1 MIRKLPGHVAVYIL
15 DDDEAVRCGF
25 ARLVR
30 SAGLEARPFASA
42 ALFLAEVRNDA
53 RACILLD
60 ITMPG
65 MTGMQVQE
73 QLNQMGVTLPVIT
86 VSARDD
92 EDTRAYARALGAKMF
107 LRKPVADQALLD
119 AINWVS
125 STSHHAGSNG

>member
-1 MIRKLPGHVAVYIL
+1 MKSPAQLAVYIL
-15 DDDEAVRCGF
+15 DDDDAVRCGF

-30 SAGLEARPFASA
+30 SAGLEARPFATA
-42 ALFLAEVRNDA
+42 AQFLVEVRNDA

-92 EDTRAYARALGAKMF
+92 EDTRAYARALGARMF
-107 LRKPVADQALLD
+107 LRKPVDDQALLD

-125 STSHHAGSNG
+125 SANFGR

>member
-1 MIRKLPGHVAVYIL
+1 MTRKAPEPLAVYIL
-15 DDDEAVRCGF
+15 DDDDAVRCGF

-30 SAGLEARPFASA
+30 SAGIEARPFATGA
-42 ALFLAEVRNDA
+42 QFLAEVTDQV

-73 QLNQMGVTLPVIT
+73 ELNRRGVTLPVIT

-92 EDTRAYARALGAKMF
+92 EDTRAFARALGARMF
-107 LRKPVADQALLD
+107 LRKPVDDQALLD

-125 STSHHAGSNG
+125 SSCFGR